1 LIVLLSGKSP
11 FSGFCRKAF
20 IKAKSKFIF
29 PLSQTVTRW
38 VGCPRKVRTVIFSAS
53 RRGHVR
59 KEKITV
65 GFRGV
70 LFFGSFFCT
79 SKRNEQEK

>member
-1 LIVLLSGKSP
+1 MW
-11 FSGFCRKAF
+11 RK
-20 IKAKSKFIF
+20 
-29 PLSQTVTRW
+29 L
-38 VGCPRKVRTVIFSAS
+38 
-53 RRGHVR
+53 VR

-79 SKRNEQEK
+79 SKRNEQKKHCHVRKNQFAQATFKTSSATSSASSTTSTHSSGTAIQIKLQTFLSFY